1 MLVIADFHLNAGLNT
16 GKINIQHRKAEAL
29 ELLEAHELA
38 SLAPQ
43 VDVPEPIEKKVKEV
57 LVKEDFIVDFNTVRK
72 ATVVEETEEISIFDE
87 VLLKQEKQ
95 LRIVE

>member
-1 MLVIADFHLNAGLNT
+1 M
-16 GKINIQHRKAEAL
+16 
-29 ELLEAHELA
+29 
-38 SLAPQ
+38 
-43 VDVPEPIEKKVKEV
+43 
-57 LVKEDFIVDFNTVRK
+57 KEDFIVDFNTVRK

>member
-1 MLVIADFHLNAGLNT
+1 MKSAKA
-16 GKINIQHRKAEAL
+16 QAEAL